1 MAFHDPPA
9 RARTPSPAQLLPA
22 PSMMLLVSLAVLSLV
37 FPARAEVGKLRRA
50 AAHRPLHP
58 HGDGARTF
66 AAAQLAQAV
75 ELAQRHPHLEAPLA
89 EMVAHFGAMADE
101 GGNRDLKDA
110 C

>member
-1 MAFHDPPA
+1 MRAPHRKKLFLFCVFLVPSLQVACPSGGVFLSRQPP
-9 RARTPSPAQLLPA
+9 
-22 PSMMLLVSLAVLSLV
+22 
-37 FPARAEVGKLRRA
+37 RREA
-50 AAHRPLHP
+50 
-58 HGDGARTF
+58 F